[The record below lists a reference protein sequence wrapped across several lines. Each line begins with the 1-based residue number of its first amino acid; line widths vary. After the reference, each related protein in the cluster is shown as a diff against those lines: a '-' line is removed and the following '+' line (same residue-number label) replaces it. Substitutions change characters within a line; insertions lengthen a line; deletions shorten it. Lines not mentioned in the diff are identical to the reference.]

1 MWKHREKEAL
11 AIYAADM
18 QTDADKGQKEEQ
30 QVFKDKLRFIHVI
43 SYSSLSMINP
53 AGIGIKFQSP
63 DDDLAMWFPLTP
75 RLNPCSPFQ
84 ASCARSKQG
93 RTNQWQDT
101 AKGQRRTWA
110 TTCCIRNKDRKH
122 LFMEVNCKNI
132 RSKQERIVQ
141 DVSLIT
147 DFMKIV
153 H

>member
-11 AIYAADM
+11 AINAADM

-53 AGIGIKFQSP
+53 AGVGINFQSP

-75 RLNPCSPFQ
+75 WLNPCSPFQ

-93 RTNQWQDT
+93 RMNQ
-101 AKGQRRTWA
+101 
-110 TTCCIRNKDRKH
+110 
-122 LFMEVNCKNI
+122 
-132 RSKQERIVQ
+132 
-141 DVSLIT
+141 
-147 DFMKIV
+147 
-153 H
+153 